1 MMARREHFF
10 LTFEPSRSISSPLP
24 PKGQRNGDF
33 SLSFAFRSQVIEV
46 IVLRRRRGL
55 GGFIPSFS
63 YVIRAFPVT
72 SGQIR
77 AFPCMVETDL
87 KNVRVSLK
95 TPPKGR
101 RSAQAPDI
109 HWSEDEARDLTPP
122 NGKVFQNRGMES
134 DRTFRSGVAW
144 S

>member
-63 YVIRAFPVT
+63 YVIRAFPCIGTPFLLVT
-72 SGQIR
+72 
-77 AFPCMVETDL
+77 FPT
-87 KNVRVSLK
+87 NGGRV
-95 TPPKGR
+95 PEPGYYP
-101 RSAQAPDI
+101 A
-109 HWSEDEARDLTPP
+109 
-122 NGKVFQNRGMES
+122 
-134 DRTFRSGVAW
+134 
-144 S
+144 